1 MVSEVNA
8 FKAQFDDAALVG
20 ERAFVSELAHQEHAP
35 SIGLLEVFRS
45 RWVGYVFKVE
55 AGALVRDAEEQI
67 VALQLVLDGKVKIAG
82 FDIDS
87 SPRTPAIFKIMSVPT
102 LMFFKGG
109 EPVDTV
115 IGLQPK
121 QALKARIEKLLS

>member
-1 MVSEVNA
+1 
-8 FKAQFDDAALVG
+8 
-20 ERAFVSELAHQEHAP
+20 
-35 SIGLLEVFRS
+35 
-45 RWVGYVFKVE
+45 
-55 AGALVRDAEEQI
+55 LVRDAEEQI